1 MELNHLRYFYEVAKS
16 GSFTEAARRLHVSQ
30 SALSKAVGLLEA
42 REGVKLLTRSK
53 SGVALTALGA
63 EVYGKCEGVF
73 RTLGEIEATCRGREE
88 VCSGPLRVGASD
100 HVGNYW
106 LAPFLLRLRE
116 RHPSVTPGLLSG
128 TPHALVEAL
137 LAREIEFALFFSKVN
152 TSGIRYEPLTRVPMA
167 VVVAPGL
174 ADGTL
179 KKVAARVGL
188 IESVRA
194 QYARNPSQELVDV
207 LGADVPVA
215 FECNS
220 QEGQKRMCLM
230 GGGIAFLARFMV
242 ADDLAAGRL
251 VEFPLKKPIAYDLL
265 LARRA
270 GVELSLNAR
279 TLLEMIAAGV
289 R

>member
-1 MELNHLRYFYEVAKS
+1 MELNHLRYFFEVAKS

-30 SALSKAVGLLEA
+30 SALSKAVALLEA

-53 SGVALTALGA
+53 SGVALTKLGA
-63 EVYGKCEGVF
+63 EVYAKCEGVF
-73 RTLGEIEATCRGREE
+73 RTLTEIEATCRGQEE
-88 VCSGPLRVGASD
+88 TCAGPLRVGASD

-106 LAPFLLRLRE
+106 LSPYLLKMRE
-116 RHPSVTPGLLSG
+116 QHPTVTPGLLSG

-137 LAREIEFALFFSKVN
+137 LAREIEFGLFFSKVN
-152 TSGIRYEPLTRVPMA
+152 TSGIRYEPLARIPMA
-167 VVVAPGL
+167 VVVSPAL
-174 ADGTL
+174 ADGSL

-207 LGADVPVA
+207 LGADTPVA

-220 QEGQKRMCLM
+220 QEAQKRLCLAR
-230 GGGIAFLARFMV
+230 GGVAFLARFMV
-242 ADDLAAGRL
+242 EKEIESGELT
-251 VEFPLKKPIAYDLL
+251 EFPLKKPIAYDLL

-279 TLLEMIAAGV
+279 TLLAMLK
-289 R
+289 